1 VLTVII
7 MAVTQIMDEHVR
19 VIQSFMRLAVVAGEL
34 VQVLR
39 GHKDEVFVLEAHP
52 FDTNVL
58 LSAGHDGQIFI
69 WDILAGSPV
78 ASFQNLI
85 EGQGHGA
92 VFDAKWSP
100 DGTMLAATDSHGH
113 ILLFGFGAP
122 TDRLRQVRAHALLN
136 WGTMSSLSSSHL
148 YVWLRCYPLTILYH
162 STAKPYPKCR
172 SPRYCSDKV
181 FQP

>member
-1 VLTVII
+1 MQFLLKYRKCMGYTILLYTVYD
-7 MAVTQIMDEHVR
+7 VGCC
-19 VIQSFMRLAVVAGEL
+19 VAGVL

-52 FDTNVL
+52 FDTHVL

-69 WDILAGSPV
+69 WDIIAGTPV

-122 TDRLRQVRAHALLN
+122 TDRLRQVRN
-136 WGTMSSLSSSHL
+136 
-148 YVWLRCYPLTILYH
+148 
-162 STAKPYPKCR
+162 
-172 SPRYCSDKV
+172 
-181 FQP
+181 